1 MQPKEIGIAAASV
14 EEVSIQVT
22 KDMLAVIP
30 KRFDLIAMQER

>member
-14 EEVSIQVT
+14 EEVSVQVT
-22 KDMLAVIP
+22 KEMLEIMP